1 LLVGTVGG
9 DAVTQQCGRVLCTGM
24 AFVDQLEAFKS
35 ERLAPILGAGR
46 TSLTADAPGD
56 AAQLLQIALA
66 NEINVSELA
75 AAWMPT
81 TRELD
86 VKLAFARQAGDE
98 AGHFQLVDRLAA
110 LGIDLSAFQA
120 PPDNPLFAYMK
131 ALPTTVERIAAG
143 LFTLESIA
151 HGVNE
156 NFMAYC
162 AARGDDETVRIY
174 REYIQPDEQR
184 HQQLGQQL
192 IGKYA
197 ATPEAQELARA
208 TVARLLEIAGAT
220 RATAAARLGTAC
232 FPGC

>member
-1 LLVGTVGG
+1 MDSAT
-9 DAVTQQCGRVLCTGM
+9 
-24 AFVDQLEAFKS
+24 FVRELEAFKA
-35 ERLAPILGAGR
+35 EKLAPIIAAGQ
-46 TSLTADAPGD
+46 TSLAEPTTGD
-56 AAQLLQIALA
+56 PKSMLQVALA

-98 AGHFQLVDRLAA
+98 AGHFQLVAERLTA
-110 LGIDLSAFQA
+110 LGFDVASFA
-120 PPDNPLFAYMK
+120 PADNPLFQY
-131 ALPTTVERIAAG
+131 LRGLTTTIERIAAG
-143 LFTLESIA
+143 LVTLESIA
-151 HGVNE
+151 YGVNQ
-156 NFMAYC
+156 NFMALC
-162 AARGDDETVRIY
+162 ERRGDAETVRIY